1 MEDKKLPEIDGTTIV
16 RREIGVD
23 IDNLDNNSVFFVV
36 LNRQSDVS
44 EDSEF
49 IKDLSK
55 MFSPFEFLGEGIDDV
70 LDENRDVFDIAKA
83 MHFDCLAHSGTLS
96 K

>member
-1 MEDKKLPEIDGTTIV
+1 
-16 RREIGVD
+16 
-23 IDNLDNNSVFFVV
+23 
-36 LNRQSDVS
+36 
-44 EDSEF
+44 
-49 IKDLSK
+49 

-83 MHFDCLAHSGTLS
+83 MHFDCLAHSETVI

>member
-1 MEDKKLPEIDGTTIV
+1 
-16 RREIGVD
+16 
-23 IDNLDNNSVFFVV
+23 
-36 LNRQSDVS
+36 
-44 EDSEF
+44 
-49 IKDLSK
+49 